1 MFSLWQG
8 STNLAVQMHQLPSAG
23 AQLVAPDRSERGS
36 AVGHLHCIKADLE
49 MNGLRVY
56 IDGDGNEAETRR
68 TRPVFYSRREDGPYY
83 RWVYDDALRQWHVG
97 RVMKSTSLARTLSP
111 AAWKTL
117 PVTLQ
122 RSIVEHYQD

>member
-8 STNLAVQMHQLPSAG
+8 STNLAVQMHQLPPAG
-23 AQLVAPDRSERGS
+23 AQLAAPDRGERGS
-36 AVGHLHCIKADLE
+36 PVGHLHCIKADLE

-56 IDGDGNEAETRR
+56 IDGDKADTRR
-68 TRPVFYSRREDGPYY
+68 TGSVFYSRREDGPYY
-83 RWVYDDALRQWHVG
+83 RWVYDDALRQWRVG
-97 RVMKSTSLARTLSP
+97 RVMKSTSFNRTLSP

>member
-1 MFSLWQG
+1 MFSLWKG
-8 STNLAVQMHQLPSAG
+8 STNLAVQLHQLPSAG
-23 AQLVAPDRSERGS
+23 AQLAAFDRRERNRP
-36 AVGHLHCIKADLE
+36 VGALHCNKADIG

-56 IDGDGNEAETRR
+56 IDGGGNEAETRQ
-68 TRPVFYSRREDGPYY
+68 TRSVFYSRREDGPYY
-83 RWVYDDALRQWHVG
+83 RWVYDDANRQWRVR
-97 RVMKSTSLARTLSP
+97 RVMKSAKTLSA